1 MRAIPFNNTLH
12 RCNRHIVHPFISC
25 YLHYRHTYSPS
36 VVTFVISCL
45 ERDGK
50 LCSDGRRLVTGMVLT
65 NVVHTD
71 VATRRGGF
79 NLQPGKS
86 WIKLK

>member
-1 MRAIPFNNTLH
+1 M
-12 RCNRHIVHPFISC
+12 
-25 YLHYRHTYSPS
+25 
-36 VVTFVISCL
+36 

-79 NLQPGKS
+79 NLQSGKS